1 MLSSARDLQLS
12 YPFLFER
19 WYPVPT
25 ELIHNAMRNG
35 YRAIAIAHHI
45 VVGSL
50 QRVITEIIKDCALA
64 RAHWDIIAIPAVEL
78 TLVPAAIAETAKRA
92 RDMEAQIV
100 MAHGELPLESVE
112 PGTNLA
118 AAKSP
123 YAAILAPHGLLSLK
137 QAQTAAAN
145 DIFIEIPR
153 EKSMHTITDTS
164 LT

>member
-25 ELIHNAMRNG
+25 ELIYNAMRNG
-35 YRAIAIAHHI
+35 YRA
-45 VVGSL
+45 
-50 QRVITEIIKDCALA
+50 
-64 RAHWDIIAIPAVEL
+64 IAIPAVEL

-92 RDMEAQIV
+92 KDMGAQIV
-100 MAHGELPLESVE
+100 MVHGELPLESVE

-123 YAAILAPHGLLSLK
+123 YAGSSRPTK
-137 QAQTAAAN
+137 
-145 DIFIEIPR
+145 P
-153 EKSMHTITDTS
+153 
-164 LT
+164 